1 MTICADEGPTRDSN
15 TKKNSI
21 AASSKG
27 LRPAIPKELH
37 EVTMAWWREGFERLY
52 FLPEDR

>member
-1 MTICADEGPTRDSN
+1 MTICADEGPTKESN

-27 LRPAIPKELH
+27 FCLAIPGELN
-37 EVTMAWWREGFERLY
+37 EVTIA
-52 FLPEDR
+52 

>member
-21 AASSKG
+21 AASSNG

-37 EVTMAWWREGFERLY
+37 EVTMAW
-52 FLPEDR
+52 

>member
-15 TKKNSI
+15 TKENSI

-27 LRPAIPKELH
+27 LRPAILKELH
-37 EVTMAWWREGFERLY
+37 EVTMACWREGFERLY